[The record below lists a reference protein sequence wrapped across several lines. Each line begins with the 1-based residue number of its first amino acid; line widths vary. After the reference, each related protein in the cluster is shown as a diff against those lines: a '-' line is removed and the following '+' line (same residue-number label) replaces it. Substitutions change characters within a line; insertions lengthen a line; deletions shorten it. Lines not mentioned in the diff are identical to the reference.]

1 MFSLGLH
8 ELWDETPFNRYWT
21 TEGNT
26 KGNAFP
32 SWKRVNQKGRCCWCL
47 SHIFLP
53 VPKSLA
59 EGSYVCQ
66 WLPLPLCLSAFST
79 PKAVLQESWKGW
91 GFNTLGTTLN
101 QNEIGVGRWI
111 SQFLH
116 LLEGEFWA
124 VFLTFFQRSPAGS
137 DPWPTAITHPLTH
150 TLLVFY
156 YFLSHFLTPPLS
168 FLVSSPK

>member
-1 MFSLGLH
+1 MLLV
-8 ELWDETPFNRYWT
+8 P
-21 TEGNT
+21 
-26 KGNAFP
+26 
-32 SWKRVNQKGRCCWCL
+32 CL

-79 PKAVLQESWKGW
+79 PKAVLQESWEGW
-91 GFNTLGTTLN
+91 GFSTPGTTLN

-111 SQFLH
+111 SQFPH

-124 VFLTFFQRSPAGS
+124 VFLTFFQRSRAGS
-137 DPWPTAITHPLTH
+137 DPWPIAITHPLMH
-150 TLLVFY
+150 TFTGFLLF
-156 YFLSHFLTPPLS
+156 PLS
-168 FLVSSPK
+168 LPHFFPELLGIISKISDFSQNYFIGICFWGNSD